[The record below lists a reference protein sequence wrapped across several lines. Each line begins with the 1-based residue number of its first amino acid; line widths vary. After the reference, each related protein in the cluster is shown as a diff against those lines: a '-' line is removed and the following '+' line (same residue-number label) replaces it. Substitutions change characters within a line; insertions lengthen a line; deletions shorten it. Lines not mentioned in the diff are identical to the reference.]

1 MIFFIGFFR
10 LITPTEEKIIAVA
23 LFEDKELEKIILES
37 DTETTYDS
45 LQFPHFSQSV
55 NSEISHLEQ
64 LVQSPEQVSSEKS
77 LQLKPSQTYRQL
89 QSPKSSPNKPYL
101 KQSQLEKFLKHSPEH
116 FQLEKPLH
124 NSSVSEHFQLEK
136 PPESSHSKVS
146 VYPAKDANSDDF
158 IPSKNPVHVNRPL
171 QPELSSESDLE
182 EDFAH
187 LLQNKSVA
195 SKNAKI
201 LQIRDSDS
209 EDTSD
214 CDKNADFR
222 FLTPTMFK
230 KDAPKQPQ
238 TKFVY
243 LSDSES
249 NGSSIITTFVDSQP
263 TDPSWKEHSRHL
275 NKLSTRNK
283 RVPPSKP
290 AVRDK
295 RIPQNKPVFQ
305 DKGIPE
311 NEDTSE
317 NENTKHAVNSENED
331 ANCTDNSENKNTT
344 HAVATRIKTA
354 TQPKLVVQICET
366 RQRPVKK
373 RKLYQ
378 PSKHPVAI
386 SYQLGSKQ
394 VNKKSTIPNSLIP
407 SFFNSLASETN
418 EVNQDCVF
426 RTEKRKLHTLL

>member
-1 MIFFIGFFR
+1 M
-10 LITPTEEKIIAVA
+10 
-23 LFEDKELEKIILES
+23 
-37 DTETTYDS
+37 
-45 LQFPHFSQSV
+45 
-55 NSEISHLEQ
+55 
-64 LVQSPEQVSSEKS
+64 
-77 LQLKPSQTYRQL
+77 KPSQTYGQL
-89 QSPKSSPNKPYL
+89 QSPKPSPHKPYL
-101 KQSQLEKFLKHSPEH
+101 KQSQLEKFLRKRSPEH

-124 NSSVSEHFQLEK
+124 TNSPSEQLEK

-146 VYPAKDANSDDF
+146 VYPVKDVNPDDF
-158 IPSKNPVHVNRPL
+158 ILSKNSVDVNRPL
-171 QPELSSESDLE
+171 QSELSSAESDLE
-182 EDFAH
+182 EDFAG
-187 LLQNKSVA
+187 LLQYKSLT
-195 SKNAKI
+195 SKKAKI
-201 LQIRDSDS
+201 FQIRDSDS

-230 KDAPKQPQ
+230 KGAPKQPE

-263 TDPSWKEHSRHL
+263 TDPSWKEHSPHL

-283 RVPPSKP
+283 RVPPRKP
-290 AVRDK
+290 AVRGK
-295 RIPQNKPVFQ
+295 CVPQKKPVFR

-311 NEDTSE
+311 NEDASE
-317 NENTKHAVNSENED
+317 NEGAKHAVSSENES
-331 ANCTDNSENKNTT
+331 ANYTDNSENKNAT
-344 HAVATRIKTA
+344 HAVTSRIKTA
-354 TQPKLVVQICET
+354 SQPKLVVQICET

-378 PSKHPVAI
+378 PPKHPVAI

-394 VNKKSTIPNSLIP
+394 VNKKSTIPSTLIP

-418 EVNQDCVF
+418 EVNQDSVF
-426 RTEKRKLHTLL
+426 RTEKPRRRKRKLPERKKRCRYCEKFIKTSEMEKHYFIDHNIHKAPRGSQK